1 MKGKPIMK
9 FMQTA
14 PKETLIT
21 EFIQI
26 LATLNNRREESK
38 RVTPKC

>member
-1 MKGKPIMK
+1 MKGKTIME

-26 LATLNNRREESK
+26 LATLDNRLKESK
-38 RVTPKC
+38 RK